1 MCGVAG
7 FISHSFRQNVPKTD
21 RLALLGVAWAYCL
34 LVAWRPS
41 GFALA
46 RLLDFWAFLVL
57 AHPWPHPWPHPW
69 RLGGL
74 VPSPVRCADLLRAEH
89 GMGVL
94 VSFYCY
100 ALAFHR
106 LAFACYPYRLGLA
119 SYTVANAYLSACHL
133 PTACVL
139 PARLLDFW
147 TFLVLAHPP
156 RVPAPLPNMY
166 HNIIKNSAAQ
176 VVTSTAPMFVEFVVG
191 VGYRLLENITVKNRA
206 CRI

>member
-1 MCGVAG
+1 
-7 FISHSFRQNVPKTD
+7 
-21 RLALLGVAWAYCL
+21 
-34 LVAWRPS
+34 
-41 GFALA
+41 
-46 RLLDFWAFLVL
+46 
-57 AHPWPHPWPHPW
+57 
-69 RLGGL
+69 
-74 VPSPVRCADLLRAEH
+74 
-89 GMGVL
+89 MGVL

-119 SYTVANAYLSACHL
+119 SYTVANVYLAACHL
-133 PTACVL
+133 PI
-139 PARLLDFW
+139 ARILLALTWLLDFW
-147 TFLVLAHPP
+147 AFLVLAHPP

-206 CRI
+206 CHI

>member
-1 MCGVAG
+1 MVIAFPWWRVFLYKWRYLTVCARCAAVAV
-7 FISHSFRQNVPKTD
+7 FISHLSRKPDPKTD
-21 RLALLGVAWAYCL
+21 RLVIMTAWSHCPPQLPDGSLYGV
-34 LVAWRPS
+34 S
-41 GFALA
+41 GQ
-46 RLLDFWAFLVL
+46 WQ
-57 AHPWPHPWPHPW
+57 PKTWPHPWPHPW

-94 VSFYCY
+94 VSF
-100 ALAFHR
+100 
-106 LAFACYPYRLGLA
+106 
-119 SYTVANAYLSACHL
+119 TVANVYLAACHL
-133 PTACVL
+133 PI
-139 PARLLDFW
+139 ARILLALTWLLDFW
-147 TFLVLAHPP
+147 AFLVLAHPP

-176 VVTSTAPMFVEFVVG
+176 VVTSTAPMFRRVVVG

>member
-1 MCGVAG
+1 MAIAFPWWRAFLYKWRSWTVCARCEVVAV
-7 FISHSFRQNVPKTD
+7 FISHLSRKPDPKSD
-21 RLALLGVAWAYCL
+21 RLRCIWA
-34 LVAWRPS
+34 R
-41 GFALA
+41 
-46 RLLDFWAFLVL
+46 
-57 AHPWPHPWPHPW
+57 HPW

-119 SYTVANAYLSACHL
+119 SYTVANVYLSACHL

-139 PARLLDFW
+139 PAFAWLLDLW
-147 TFLVLAHPP
+147 AFLVLAHPP

-176 VVTSTAPMFVEFVVG
+176 VVTSTAPMFRRVVVG